1 MPRPDVA
8 LKGMHYMQCSALLTL
23 KLFNLMIQILC
34 EFFDLRVLLDLQ
46 HGAVYL
52 AGSRM

>member
-8 LKGMHYMQCSALLTL
+8 LKGMHYMQCNASLTL
-23 KLFNLMIQILC
+23 KLLILMIQILC
-34 EFFDLRVLLDLQ
+34 EFFNLRVLLDLQ